1 MIPCCYNHFLND
13 VESCG
18 KATAISFLTLYIISG
33 SVVNLYDTLPVPRV
47 STSAQYGTIIGTLRK
62 FLWSEITQRF
72 IKRDVAIV
80 QLKFGDVMTFMSC

>member
-1 MIPCCYNHFLND
+1 MND

-47 STSAQYGTIIGTLRK
+47 STSAQYGTIIGTLRFNGNSCGVK
-62 FLWSEITQRF
+62 SL
-72 IKRDVAIV
+72 RDS
-80 QLKFGDVMTFMSC
+80 LKEMSPLFN